1 MGVVATRDA
10 TRRRGASFIWSTMW
24 IQNAAALL
32 PLLLFSTKFL
42 GEAYSPMKMSAAAKA
57 TLYDMPVS
65 NNGARS
71 RIIIYKKKIS
81 SEVDIVS
88 PMELGGLK
96 SPEYL
101 KLNPQGKMPLLT
113 VEGSSFAIPE
123 SDTIC
128 RYLLSTYADVGPSFL
143 PNDAKS
149 NLIARLHDMYLTTIQ
164 GCLYKATP
172 PFGIYGTRKDALDE
186 FRKQM
191 KVIDDLIDADRDGI
205 YLCGSEVSL
214 ADATLFPTMTFAR
227 HMLPK
232 FGIPETDALPPKI
245 KSWYSQLLAGDDVF
259 NKVHDEVLG
268 ALQGWDEKGR
278 WDTIPLAGLRDEDP
292 ETIFDK
298 IIAKEI
304 PASVVYEDRAVLAFK
319 DINPAAPAHV
329 LVIPKERNG
338 LSGLRKASPDH
349 VEILGKLLVAAGE
362 ISKDESLGF
371 KDGARIVIN
380 DGPDGGQEVPH
391 LHVHVLGGRS
401 LTWPPG

>member
-1 MGVVATRDA
+1 M
-10 TRRRGASFIWSTMW
+10 S
-24 IQNAAALL
+24 IQNAALALL
-32 PLLLFSTKFL
+32 PLLLLSTKFL
-42 GEAYSPMKMSAAAKA
+42 GDAYSYSPMKMSAAAKA

-65 NNGARS
+65 NNGARA

-81 SEVDIVS
+81 KAEVDIVS

-101 KLNPQGKMPLLT
+101 ELNPQGKMPLLT

-128 RYLLSTYADVGPSFL
+128 RYLLSTYADMGPSFL

-172 PFGIYGTRKDALDE
+172 PFGIYGTRKDAIDE

-191 KVIDDLIDADRDGI
+191 KVIDDLIDADKDGI

-232 FGIPETDALPPKI
+232 FGIPETEALPPKI
-245 KSWYSQLLAGDDVF
+245 SSWYSQLLAGDDVF
-259 NKVHDEVLG
+259 KKVHDEVLG
-268 ALQGWDEKGR
+268 ALHGWDEKGR

-338 LSGLRKASPDH
+338 LSRLRKASPDH

>member
-1 MGVVATRDA
+1 MTTCVIHH
-10 TRRRGASFIWSTMW
+10 SPLWSTMS
-24 IQNAAALL
+24 IQNAALALL
-32 PLLLFSTKFL
+32 PLLLLSTKFL
-42 GEAYSPMKMSAAAKA
+42 GDAYSYSPMKMSAAAKA

-65 NNGARS
+65 NNGARA

-81 SEVDIVS
+81 KAEVDIVS

-101 KLNPQGKMPLLT
+101 ELNPQGKMPLLT

-172 PFGIYGTRKDALDE
+172 PFGIYGTRKDAIDE

-191 KVIDDLIDADRDGI
+191 NVIDDLIDADKDGI

-232 FGIPETDALPPKI
+232 FGIPETEALPPKI
-245 KSWYSQLLAGDDVF
+245 SSWYSQLLAGDDVF
-259 NKVHDEVLG
+259 KTVHDEVLG
-268 ALQGWDEKGR
+268 ALMGWDEKGR

-338 LSGLRKASPDH
+338 LSRLRKASPDH

-371 KDGARIVIN
+371 KDGARIIIN

>member
-1 MGVVATRDA
+1 
-10 TRRRGASFIWSTMW
+10 
-24 IQNAAALL
+24 
-32 PLLLFSTKFL
+32 
-42 GEAYSPMKMSAAAKA
+42 MKMSSTAPAK
-57 TLYDMPVS
+57 LYDMPVS
-65 NNGARS
+65 NNGARC
-71 RIIIYKKKIS
+71 RIILYKKEIPS
-81 SEVDIVS
+81 SDVEIVS

-96 SPEYL
+96 TPEYL
-101 KLNPQGKMPLLT
+101 ELNPQGKMPLLA
-113 VEGSSFAIPE
+113 VEGSDFAIPE
-123 SDTIC
+123 SDTIS
-128 RYLLSTYADVGPSFL
+128 RYLLSTYADKGPSFL
-143 PNDAKS
+143 LNDPKS

-172 PFGIYGTRKDALDE
+172 PFGIYRTRQDAINE

-191 KVIDDLIDADRDGI
+191 VVIDDLIDADKDGI
-205 YLCGSEVSL
+205 YLCGAEVSL

-232 FGIPETDALPPKI
+232 FGVPETEVLPAKI
-245 KSWYSQLLAGDDVF
+245 AMWYTQLLAGDEVF
-259 NKVHDEVLG
+259 RKVHDEVLG
-268 ALQGWDEKGR
+268 ALQGWDGNGR
-278 WDTIPLAGLRDEDP
+278 WDTILLAGLRDEDP

-304 PASVVYEDRAVLAFK
+304 PASVVFEDDQVLAFK

-329 LVIPKERNG
+329 LVIPKARNG
-338 LSGLRKASPDH
+338 LSRLQKSSPDH

-362 ISKDESLGF
+362 ISKDKSLGF
-371 KDGARIVIN
+371 NDGARIVIN

>member
-1 MGVVATRDA
+1 MKVR
-10 TRRRGASFIWSTMW
+10 
-24 IQNAAALL
+24 AALL
-32 PLLLFSTKFL
+32 PLLLFSASPF
-42 GEAYSPMKMSAAAKA
+42 GEAYYSPFSVSARGQQIKMSSAAPAK
-57 TLYDMPVS
+57 LYDMPVS
-65 NNGARS
+65 NNGARC
-71 RIIIYKKKIS
+71 RIILYKKEIPPS
-81 SEVDIVS
+81 AVEIVS

-96 SPEYL
+96 TPDYL
-101 KLNPQGKMPLLT
+101 KLNPQGKMPLLA
-113 VEGSSFAIPE
+113 VEGSNFAIPE
-123 SDTIC
+123 SDTIS
-128 RYLLSTYADVGPSFL
+128 RYLLSTYADQGPSFL
-143 PNDAKS
+143 PDNPKS

-172 PFGIYGTRKDALDE
+172 PFGIYGTRQDAIAE

-191 KVIDDLIDADRDGI
+191 KVIDDLIDADKDGI
-205 YLCGSEVSL
+205 YLCGAEVSL

-232 FGIPETDALPPKI
+232 FGVPETEALPPKI
-245 KSWYSQLLAGDDVF
+245 AQWYTQLLAGDQVF
-259 NKVHDEVLG
+259 RKVHDEVLG
-268 ALQGWDEKGR
+268 ALQGWDGNGR
-278 WDTIPLAGLRDEDP
+278 WDTILLAGLRDEDP

-304 PASVVYEDRAVLAFK
+304 PASVVFENDQVLAFK

-329 LVIPKERNG
+329 LVIPKARNG
-338 LSGLRKASPDH
+338 LSRLQKSSPDH

-362 ISKDESLGF
+362 ISKDKSLGF
-371 KDGARIVIN
+371 NDGARIVIN

>member
-1 MGVVATRDA
+1 
-10 TRRRGASFIWSTMW
+10 MW
-24 IQNAAALL
+24 IQNAALALL
-32 PLLLFSTKFL
+32 PLLLLSTKFL
-42 GEAYSPMKMSAAAKA
+42 LGEAYSYSPMKMSAAAKA

-65 NNGARS
+65 NNGARA

-81 SEVDIVS
+81 KAEVDIVS

-172 PFGIYGTRKDALDE
+172 PFGIYGTRKDAIDE

-191 KVIDDLIDADRDGI
+191 NVIDDLIDADKDGI

-232 FGIPETDALPPKI
+232 FGIPETEALPPKI
-245 KSWYSQLLAGDDVF
+245 SSWYSQLLAGDDVF
-259 NKVHDEVLG
+259 KKVHDEVLG
-268 ALQGWDEKGR
+268 ALHGWDEKGR

-338 LSGLRKASPDH
+338 LSRLRKASPDH

-371 KDGARIVIN
+371 KDGARIIIN

>member
-10 TRRRGASFIWSTMW
+10 TSRRASSFIWSTMW

-32 PLLLFSTKFL
+32 PLLFSTKFL
-42 GEAYSPMKMSAAAKA
+42 GEAYSPMTMSAAAKA

>member
-1 MGVVATRDA
+1 
-10 TRRRGASFIWSTMW
+10 MW
-24 IQNAAALL
+24 IQNAALALL

-42 GEAYSPMKMSAAAKA
+42 GEAYSPMKMSAATKA

-65 NNGARS
+65 NNGARA
-71 RIIIYKKKIS
+71 RVIIYKKKIS
-81 SEVDIVS
+81 AEVDIVS

-128 RYLLSTYADVGPSFL
+128 RYLLSTYADMGPSFL

-245 KSWYSQLLAGDDVF
+245 NSWYSQLLAGDDVF

>member
-1 MGVVATRDA
+1 M
-10 TRRRGASFIWSTMW
+10 S
-24 IQNAAALL
+24 IQNAALALL
-32 PLLLFSTKFL
+32 PLLLLSTKFL
-42 GEAYSPMKMSAAAKA
+42 GDAYSYSPMKMSAAAKA

-65 NNGARS
+65 NNGARA

-81 SEVDIVS
+81 KAEVDIVS

-172 PFGIYGTRKDALDE
+172 PFGIYGTRKDAIDE

-191 KVIDDLIDADRDGI
+191 NVIDDLIDADKDGI

-232 FGIPETDALPPKI
+232 FGIPETEALPPKI
-245 KSWYSQLLAGDDVF
+245 SSWYSQLLAGDDVF
-259 NKVHDEVLG
+259 KTVHDEVLG
-268 ALQGWDEKGR
+268 ALMGWDEKGR

-338 LSGLRKASPDH
+338 LSRLRKASPDH

-371 KDGARIVIN
+371 KDGARIIIN

>member
-1 MGVVATRDA
+1 
-10 TRRRGASFIWSTMW
+10 
-24 IQNAAALL
+24 
-32 PLLLFSTKFL
+32 
-42 GEAYSPMKMSAAAKA
+42 MSAAAKA

>member
-1 MGVVATRDA
+1 MIMKAV
-10 TRRRGASFIWSTMW
+10 
-24 IQNAAALL
+24 LL
-32 PLLLFSTKFL
+32 SLLLSLVTSF
-42 GEAYSPMKMSAAAKA
+42 GEALSPSLCTPVRGQQMKMSSASGVK
-57 TLYDMPVS
+57 LYDMPVS
-65 NNGARS
+65 NNGARC
-71 RIIIYKKKIS
+71 RIILYKKEIPS
-81 SEVDIVS
+81 SDVEIVS
-88 PMELGGLK
+88 PLELGGLK
-96 SPEYL
+96 TPEYL
-101 KLNPQGKMPLLT
+101 KLNPQGKMPLLAI
-113 VEGSSFAIPE
+113 EHKGSAFAIPE
-123 SDTIC
+123 SDTIS
-128 RYLLSTYADVGPSFL
+128 RYLLSTYADKGPSFL
-143 PNDAKS
+143 PDDPKS

-172 PFGIYGTRKDALDE
+172 PFGIYGTRQDAIDE

-191 KVIDDLIDADRDGI
+191 KVIDDLIDADKNGI
-205 YLCGSEVSL
+205 YLCGAEVSL
-214 ADATLFPTMTFAR
+214 ADATLFPTMIFAR

-232 FGIPETDALPPKI
+232 FGVLETEALPPKI
-245 KSWYSQLLAGDDVF
+245 AQWYTQLLAGDEVF
-259 NKVHDEVLG
+259 KKVHEEVLG
-268 ALQGWDEKGR
+268 ALHGWDGNGR
-278 WDTIPLAGLRDEDP
+278 WDTILLAGLRDKDP

-304 PASVVYEDRAVLAFK
+304 PASVVYEDDNVLAFK

-329 LVIPKERNG
+329 LVIPKARNN
-338 LSGLRKASPDH
+338 LSRLQKSSPDH

>member
-1 MGVVATRDA
+1 
-10 TRRRGASFIWSTMW
+10 MW

-65 NNGARS
+65 NNGARA
-71 RIIIYKKKIS
+71 RIIIRKKQIS
-81 SEVDIVS
+81 TEVDIVS